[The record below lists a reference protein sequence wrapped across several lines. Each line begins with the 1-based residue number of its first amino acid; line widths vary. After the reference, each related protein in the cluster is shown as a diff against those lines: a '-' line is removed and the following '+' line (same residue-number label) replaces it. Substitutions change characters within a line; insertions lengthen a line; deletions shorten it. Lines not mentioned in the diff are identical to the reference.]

1 MIHAVPDSSSNRN
14 RNELRVAIGF
24 AGSIVGIA
32 LLSRLAASL
41 GWGHA
46 AELSSR
52 ASMAV
57 MGAFFVLTGNA
68 VPKTLTPLAAMKRDP
83 ARVQAFRRVAGWA
96 WVLTGV
102 AYSLAWF
109 ALPTRLAVNA
119 TFLIVPAGMLVVAL
133 SWLRLRRSS

>member
-1 MIHAVPDSSSNRN
+1 MMHAGQDSSPDRN
-14 RNELRVAIGF
+14 RNELRTAAGF
-24 AGSIVGIA
+24 AGAIVGIA

-41 GWGHA
+41 GWAHA
-46 AELSSR
+46 ADLSSR
-52 ASMAV
+52 ASMATV
-57 MGAFFVLTGNA
+57 GVVFVLTGNA

-83 ARVQAFRRVAGWA
+83 ARVQAFRRFAGWA